1 MFLRVVTGIPSPTT
15 AALEAC
21 WGLTPQED
29 NRAVPENPM
38 GTGIGKALISP
49 PPSSPRLHIPPCTHR
64 TEVYQESPRR
74 GLLALDS
81 RARLPAPL
89 ICLGWGRESR

>member
-1 MFLRVVTGIPSPTT
+1 MFLRVVTGIPSPTA

-64 TEVYQESPRR
+64 NEVYRESPRR